1 MSMSG
6 AIGLAMPSMVQQ
18 SQAQRNKTRQDLSF
32 GDVNPL
38 EPLRQ
43 GTQNA
48 FSLMNVYPYN
58 IPDDYQALSKTAGA
72 DFMMVRG
79 DAVPQNV
86 RFGRQVVNP
95 PARHMPFLHGA
106 YNKSNKIRY

>member
-1 MSMSG
+1 MNG
-6 AIGLAMPSMVQQ
+6 AIGLAMPSMVPQ
-18 SQAQRNKTRQDLSF
+18 SRGQRNMTRGDLSF
-32 GDVNPL
+32 GEMNPL

-58 IPDDYQALSKTAGA
+58 IPEDYQSITKTAGA
-72 DFMMVRG
+72 DFNQVRG
-79 DAVPQNV
+79 DMVPQNIT
-86 RFGRQVVNP
+86 FGRQLVNP